1 MCLED
6 FGSAVILCG
15 GKSSRMGFDKSTIK
29 IKNKLLVEIM
39 AEQLNKL
46 FKDIILISDRTEKF
60 GTSRYKVF
68 KDIVPNLGPMG
79 AIYTALKSSFSK
91 YVFIM
96 ACDMPIINLDLIQYM
111 MEQINL
117 HKSDGAVC
125 YNSNFIEPMY
135 AFYSINML
143 DIIDEEI
150 KEGNYRLL
158 NIIRKSKM
166 HYVDDKIVQE
176 ICKDMNVFTNLNY
189 KEDLHVL
196 EKVFS
201 KDVD

>member
-1 MCLED
+1 
-6 FGSAVILCG
+6 
-15 GKSSRMGFDKSTIK
+15 
-29 IKNKLLVEIM
+29 
-39 AEQLNKL
+39 
-46 FKDIILISDRTEKF
+46 
-60 GTSRYKVF
+60 
-68 KDIVPNLGPMG
+68 
-79 AIYTALKSSFSK
+79 
-91 YVFIM
+91 
-96 ACDMPIINLDLIQYM
+96 MPIINLDLIQYM

-166 HYVDDKIVQE
+166 HYVEDKIVQE

-189 KEDLHVL
+189 KEDLNVL